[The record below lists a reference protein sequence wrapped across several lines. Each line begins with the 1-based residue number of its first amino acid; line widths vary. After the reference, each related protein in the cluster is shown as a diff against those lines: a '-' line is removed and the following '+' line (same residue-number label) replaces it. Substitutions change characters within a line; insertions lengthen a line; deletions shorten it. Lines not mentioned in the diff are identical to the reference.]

1 AAGRHAV
8 WQMQHREQA
17 REPVEARPRHREDE
31 ILDREPEGRN
41 GDEFLRQPA
50 GEEAAGLTRLDLSRR
65 RPSSGRIINAGETVM
80 SVTLYYGSGS
90 AYAWRIWLALEH
102 KSVPYELKLLSF
114 SDGDLKTPEY
124 TVLNPR
130 QRVPTLVHDGLA
142 YRESAAIMEY
152 VEERWPEPPLFAR
165 DLRLRAEQRR
175 IVREADNYVADAVE
189 HLFAAVFAPPEK
201 ADAVK
206 LAQAVTALKDEIAR
220 WEPELKADYLTGD
233 GVSVA
238 DYTLYPHLA
247 IIERFCLRR
256 PDAIPAD
263 LFPPRMAAWME
274 RMKALPLIR
283 KTWPPHWKS

>member
-1 AAGRHAV
+1 
-8 WQMQHREQA
+8 
-17 REPVEARPRHREDE
+17 
-31 ILDREPEGRN
+31 
-41 GDEFLRQPA
+41 
-50 GEEAAGLTRLDLSRR
+50 
-65 RPSSGRIINAGETVM
+65 M

-247 IIERFCLRR
+247 IIERFRLRR